1 MKRQVIL
8 DPGPLVAYLNSR
20 DKYHEWALLQW
31 AAIEPPLLTCEPVLS
46 EACFLLGGIEG
57 GQTAIMELVRRRI
70 VHIPFRLIDHV
81 NEISMLL
88 DKYSDL
94 PMSLAD
100 GCLVRMAELYPE
112 GTILT
117 LDEDFVAY
125 RKNKTRIIP
134 TLLPPSP

>member
-1 MKRQVIL
+1 MKRQVIM
-8 DPGPLVAYLNSR
+8 DTGPLVAYLNSR

-46 EACFLLGGIEG
+46 EACFLLGGFKG
-57 GQTAIMELVRRRI
+57 GQRAIMELVRRRI